1 VVAADRDAM
10 PTLLAT
16 AVASAAGWVVA
27 SVARPV
33 AGAAGSITASLV
45 LSSVV
50 FLVARRY
57 FAELRG
63 DR

>member
-1 VVAADRDAM
+1 M
-10 PTLLAT
+10 PSLLAA

-27 SVARPV
+27 AVARPV
-33 AGAAGSITASLV
+33 AGTAGSMTVSLV

-50 FLVARRY
+50 FLVARRH